1 MVKKQIT
8 IADLAL
14 MVQKGF
20 AQTATK
26 ADLKELAT
34 KAELQDLRKDML
46 EHFSLLED
54 DIRDLKTLAG
64 PLVRI
69 VAALKNDVRSL
80 NIRMNRLERKVGLVK

>member
-1 MVKKQIT
+1 MAKKEIT
-8 IADLAL
+8 IEDLAL

-26 ADLKELAT
+26 AELRELAT

-46 EHFSLLED
+46 EHFGLLED
-54 DIRDLKTLAG
+54 DIRDLKTVAG

-69 VAALKNDVRSL
+69 VAALEYDMRNL
-80 NIRMNRLERKVGLVK
+80 NIRVNRIERKVGLAK

>member
-1 MVKKQIT
+1 MARKQIT
-8 IADLAL
+8 IEDLAL

-20 AQTATK
+20 AQTV
-26 ADLKELAT
+26 T

-54 DIRDLKTLAG
+54 DIRDLKTVAG

-69 VAALKNDVRSL
+69 VAALENDVRSL
-80 NIRMNRLERKVGLVK
+80 NIRMNRLERKVGLAK

>member
-1 MVKKQIT
+1 
-8 IADLAL
+8 

-26 ADLKELAT
+26 AELRELAT

-46 EHFSLLED
+46 EHFRLLED
-54 DIRDLKTLAG
+54 DIRDIKTVIG

-69 VAALKNDVRSL
+69 VAALENDVRSL
-80 NIRMNRLERKVGLVK
+80 NIRMNRLERKVGLTK